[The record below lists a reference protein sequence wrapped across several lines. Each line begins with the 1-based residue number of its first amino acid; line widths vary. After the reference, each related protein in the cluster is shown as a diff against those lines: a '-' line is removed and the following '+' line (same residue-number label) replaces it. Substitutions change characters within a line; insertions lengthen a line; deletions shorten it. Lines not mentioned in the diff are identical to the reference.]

1 MKTLKG
7 LYLEE
12 VEFVLENLTKESIIT
27 IKKEVSSGSF
37 SVSFEDEVLF
47 RKIED
52 LLYYSQKDYEYEDD
66 EDSRHRH
73 YYDDDDFD
81 N

>member
-12 VEFVLENLTKESIIT
+12 VEFVLENMSRDSIVT
-27 IKKEVSSGSF
+27 IKKEASNDSF
-37 SVSFEDEVLF
+37 SVSFESEILYH
-47 RKIED
+47 KIED
-52 LLYYSQKDYEYEDD
+52 LLYYSQKDYQYDD
-66 EDSRHRH
+66 DNDSSKHH
-73 YYDDDDFD
+73 QYIDDDFD

>member
-12 VEFVLENLTKESIIT
+12 VEFVLENMGRDSLIT
-27 IKKEVSSGSF
+27 IKKEASNDSF
-37 SVSFEDEVLF
+37 SVSFEDEILY

-52 LLYYSQKDYEYEDD
+52 LLYYSQKDYQHDD
-66 EDSRHRH
+66 DDNSKYHQ